1 MVSLVDKARE
11 SVRFLAKERRQGL
24 ADEDAE
30 DKVQAQGDFIP
41 VNDGFTRLID
51 IYTVHEY
58 MLAGR

>member
-1 MVSLVDKARE
+1 MRC
-11 SVRFLAKERRQGL
+11 LAKERTQSL

-41 VNDGFTRLID
+41 VNDGFPRLID

>member
-1 MVSLVDKARE
+1 MVPLVDKARE
-11 SVRFLAKERRQGL
+11 SVRCLAKERTQSL

-41 VNDGFTRLID
+41 VNDGFPRLID